1 MTDRTQIEKG
11 YIERY
16 DVGFFKKQTLI
27 YMEYKPGDV
36 ASVKLG
42 RNQFPV
48 KLIKKAGDHLW
59 QVQLCNE
66 TVPSAVTIKE
76 SEFVDVPIFME
87 DCAFPPLITR
97 ASRKNRRRRRRSTRR
112 RA

>member
-1 MTDRTQIEKG
+1 MD
-11 YIERY
+11 
-16 DVGFFKKQTLI
+16 
-27 YMEYKPGDV
+27 YKPGDL

-48 KLIKKAGDHLW
+48 KLIKKAGDRLW

-76 SEFVDVPIFME
+76 SEFVDVPIFLE
-87 DCAFPPLITR
+87 DCTFPPLATK
-97 ASRKNRRRRRRSTRR
+97 ASRKNRRKGRRRSTRR
-112 RA
+112 RT